1 MNYVLKHLYPLFT
14 TTPPSGIALLS
25 HTAVAKEVLE
35 TLQKVAESLGV
46 DFQFYDSG
54 LANSSFLSSLEL
66 TKNTF
71 LGVNHPSLLSP
82 PPNNSPTL
90 NNNEH
95 VNIRRHPSTNR
106 YGNNEHVDDNN
117 DYNDDE
123 GTEDDDEEYDEEDES
138 YGEAFERGQQRHDNS
153 NIKRH
158 RRQQQQQ
165 QQHPPF
171 TCKPLSRDG
180 KQKET
185 TTEEDD

>member
-46 DFQFYDSG
+46 DFHFYDSG
-54 LANSSFLSSLEL
+54 LANPSFLSSLEL

-71 LGVNHPSLLSP
+71 LGVNHPSLFSP

-117 DYNDDE
+117 DYNDDD
-123 GTEDDDEEYDEEDES
+123 GGRIDHDDDCP
-138 YGEAFERGQQRHDNS
+138 AL
-153 NIKRH
+153 K
-158 RRQQQQQ
+158 
-165 QQHPPF
+165 
-171 TCKPLSRDG
+171 
-180 KQKET
+180 
-185 TTEEDD
+185 